1 MLTSAAPVSVNGQ
14 APPSPTTISTLQA
27 VVAPVA
33 AQAILSSA
41 VASSGKV
48 LTHTAVSSS
57 YHHIWLVT
65 GPAGCGK
72 STIAAYLAKTLEIP
86 YIEGDKV
93 SFIPDTRAYHRRPG
107 RLTLPC

>member
-14 APPSPTTISTLQA
+14 APPSPNTISTLQA
-27 VVAPVA
+27 VVAPA

-93 SFIPDTRAYHRRPG
+93 S
-107 RLTLPC
+107 